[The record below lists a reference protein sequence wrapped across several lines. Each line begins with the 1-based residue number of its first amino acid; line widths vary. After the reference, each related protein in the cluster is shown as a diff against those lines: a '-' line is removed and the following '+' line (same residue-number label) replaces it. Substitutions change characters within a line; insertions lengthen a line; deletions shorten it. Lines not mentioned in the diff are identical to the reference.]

1 MPGIDMNAFETH
13 ADKRL
18 VERMLAGD
26 DVAFRQFFSTYFP
39 RLLRFAL
46 YRLHG
51 DEALAEDVAQSTLG
65 KAMDKLDSYRGEAAL
80 YSWLCTFC
88 RHEIGAA
95 IKRTRRE
102 PVDLIDDLPLIRATL
117 ETLMD
122 PAAGPD
128 QDANR
133 FELSRLIQVTMDS
146 LPSAYADALE
156 WKYIDG
162 LSVAEIGERMGRG
175 RKAAESLLNRA
186 RESFRDGF
194 STLAGAGIDQ
204 LLDQRQ

>member
-1 MPGIDMNAFETH
+1 MSVSELHALETH
-13 ADKRL
+13 SDKRL

-26 DVAFRQFFSTYFP
+26 EAAFRTFFATYFP

-51 DEALAEDVAQSTLG
+51 DDALAEDVAQNALG
-65 KAMDKLDSYRGEAAL
+65 KAMDKLETYRGEAAL

-95 IKRTRRE
+95 LRRTRRE

-117 ETLMD
+117 ESLMD

-128 QDANR
+128 RDADR
-133 FELSRLIQVTMDS
+133 SELARLIQVTMDS
-146 LPSAYADALE
+146 LPPVYADALE

-162 LSVAEIGERMGRG
+162 FSVAEIGERLGRG
-175 RKAAESLLNRA
+175 HKAAESLLNRA

-194 STLAGAGIDQ
+194 STLAGAGIDL
-204 LLDQRQ
+204 LLDQSQ

>member
-1 MPGIDMNAFETH
+1 MNAFETH

-51 DEALAEDVAQSTLG
+51 DEALAEDVAQSALG
-65 KAMDKLDSYRGEAAL
+65 KAMDKLDTYRGEAAL

-88 RHEIGAA
+88 RHEIGAV

-133 FELSRLIQVTMDS
+133 FELSRLIQE
-146 LPSAYADALE
+146 Y
-156 WKYIDG
+156 
-162 LSVAEIGERMGRG
+162 
-175 RKAAESLLNRA
+175 KAASP
-186 RESFRDGF
+186 
-194 STLAGAGIDQ
+194 
-204 LLDQRQ
+204 

>member
-1 MPGIDMNAFETH
+1 VETFETH
-13 ADKRL
+13 SDKRL

-26 DVAFRQFFSTYFP
+26 NAAFRSFFATYFP

-51 DEALAEDVAQSTLG
+51 DDTLAEDVAQSALG
-65 KAMDKLDSYRGEAAL
+65 KAMDKLDTYRGEAAL

-95 IKRTRRE
+95 LKRTHRE
-102 PVDLIDDLPLIRATL
+102 PVDLIDDLPMIRATL
-117 ETLMD
+117 ESLVD
-122 PAAGPD
+122 PGAAPD
-128 QDANR
+128 RDAGR
-133 FELSRLIQVTMDS
+133 SELARLIQVTMDS
-146 LPSAYADALE
+146 LPPVYADALE

-162 LSVAEIGERMGRG
+162 LSVAEIGNRLGRG
-175 RKAAESLLNRA
+175 HKAAESLLNRA

-194 STLAGAGIDQ
+194 STLTGAGLDLI
-204 LLDQRQ
+204 LDQ

>member
-1 MPGIDMNAFETH
+1 METLDLQS
-13 ADKRL
+13 DKRL
-18 VERMLAGD
+18 AQRMLAGD
-26 DVAFRQFFSTYFP
+26 EVAFRKFFSTYFP

-51 DEALAEDVAQSTLG
+51 DEAMAEDVAQETLG
-65 KAMDKLDSYRGEAAL
+65 KAMDKLDTYRGEAAL

-95 IKRTRRE
+95 LRRAHRD

-117 ETLMD
+117 ESLMD
-122 PAAGPD
+122 PSADPD
-128 QDANR
+128 LDANR
-133 FELSRLIQVTMDS
+133 SELARMIQVTMDS
-146 LPSAYADALE
+146 LPPAYADALE

-162 LSVAEIGERMGRG
+162 LSVAEIGVRLGRG
-175 RKAAESLLNRA
+175 YKAAESVLNRA

-194 STLAGAGIDQ
+194 STLTGAGID
-204 LLDQRQ
+204 LILDQSQ